1 MYKIIKSPFG
11 SALQG
16 IRDNPVRSAMIG
28 INVKLHQLMVLVLG
42 GFFAGVAGSLFVVVD
57 TAVFPDMLFW
67 TLSLEI
73 LVMCLLGGWFTFLGP
88 MLGAAIILSLRTFV
102 SGLTDYWT
110 LPLGILMMLVIF
122 FLPNG
127 ILGYIEEKLHRGL
140 IGPTI
145 KES

>member
-1 MYKIIKSPFG
+1 
-11 SALQG
+11 
-16 IRDNPVRSAMIG
+16 
-28 INVKLHQLMVLVLG
+28 
-42 GFFAGVAGSLFVVVD
+42 VVD

-88 MLGAAIILSLRTFV
+88 MLGAAIIICLRTFV
-102 SGLTDYWT
+102 SGVTDYWT
-110 LPLGILMMLVIF
+110 LPLGILMMFVIF

-140 IGPTI
+140 IEPTI